1 MSIKIFKNIIL
12 SYFLLLFFLVLLSF
26 QYSSDELYSNGL
38 QEFYVVFG
46 GLVFLV
52 FLYCL
57 YSLYKF
63 KPRGKKLFVPL
74 VLIGSMLEYLIGYET
89 YNRSDL
95 ERFLLNLEGVL
106 VGIIFTCLYFTDLKK
121 EFEK

>member
-57 YSLYKF
+57 YSLYKL

-74 VLIGSMLEYLIGYET
+74 VLIGSMVEYLIGYET

>member
-12 SYFLLLFFLVLLSF
+12 SYFLFLFFLFLLGF
-26 QYSSDELYSNGL
+26 QHDSDEPFSDGL
-38 QEFYVVFG
+38 QEFYVLFG
-46 GLVFLV
+46 VLVLLV

-57 YSLYKF
+57 YSLYKL
-63 KPRGKKLFVPL
+63 KPIGKKLFVPL
-74 VLIGSMLEYLIGYET
+74 VLIGTMVEYLIGYET
-89 YNRSDL
+89 FTRSDL